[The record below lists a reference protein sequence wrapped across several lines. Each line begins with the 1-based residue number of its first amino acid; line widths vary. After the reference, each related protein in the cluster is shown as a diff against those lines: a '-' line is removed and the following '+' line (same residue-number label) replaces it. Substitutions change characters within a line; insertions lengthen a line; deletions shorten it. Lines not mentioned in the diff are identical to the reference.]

1 MSWTAGEEA
10 RGRWSGSPSIAA
22 RLGDR
27 TPRCPCRRPRP
38 VAEPSVVTG
47 AAVRGLGDSRSP
59 PRATVL
65 ELLFDI
71 VYVFALARLAGR
83 VADDLTIVRH
93 SLLSEAGQTLL
104 FFAAMWMIWSL
115 NSLMA
120 STYDPRRT
128 DIQIVLLAT
137 MFGTLVLAVTLP
149 QAFGQRGVIFA
160 CAYVLIQVGRPL
172 YLTWA
177 LRGHPMREVSVRVLS
192 WHAVSGVLW
201 IGGGISGGLGRGVF
215 WTIALVIEVIGAAAN
230 WPALGF
236 ARARRDALSE
246 VSSMHLA
253 ERYNQFFMIAL
264 AEVVLEAGLTISF
277 PGFST
282 LRTVTLVA
290 SFVAVVAFWRIYFYH
305 AGPDR
310 DTTASSAGEGM
321 QLSRWASFSL
331 LLIVGGI
338 ICLAVG
344 FGQIMENPDPPIDWA
359 LVVVVFGG
367 PVLFLI
373 GRTYLEQ
380 LTSTGSRCRI
390 LLLGALALTVTAP
403 PMVVLP
409 PIAAVVTASSILAVI
424 AILDGH
430 AHRRESDTNPQL

>member
-1 MSWTAGEEA
+1 M
-10 RGRWSGSPSIAA
+10 R
-22 RLGDR
+22 
-27 TPRCPCRRPRP
+27 
-38 VAEPSVVTG
+38 TG
-47 AAVRGLGDSRSP
+47 AAFRGLGDSRSP
-59 PRATVL
+59 DRATVL

-71 VYVFALARLAGR
+71 VYVFALVRLAGR

-93 SLLSEAGQTLL
+93 ALLSEAGQTVL

-177 LRGHPMREVSVRVLS
+177 LRGHPMREVSARVLS

-215 WTIALVIEVIGAAAN
+215 WTIALTIEIVGAATN
-230 WPALGF
+230 WPALMV
-236 ARARRDALSE
+236 ARARRRAMSE
-246 VSSMHLA
+246 VSYVHLA

-264 AEVVLEAGLTISF
+264 AEVVLEAGITISF

-282 LRTVTLVA
+282 LRTITLVA
-290 SFVAVVAFWRIYFYH
+290 AFVAVVAFWRIYFYH
-305 AGPDR
+305 FGPGR
-310 DTTASSAGEGM
+310 DTTASPPGEGM

-338 ICLAVG
+338 ICTAVG
-344 FGQIMENPDPPIDWA
+344 FGQVIEDPNPPIDWA
-359 LVVVVFGG
+359 LVAIIFGG

-380 LTSTGSRCRI
+380 LRPAGPRCRI
-390 LLLGALALTVTAP
+390 LLLGALALVVAAP
-403 PMVVLP
+403 PMVFLP
-409 PIAAVVTASSILAVI
+409 PIAAVVTAGLILAAI
-424 AILDGH
+424 AIADGS
-430 AHRRESDTNPQL
+430 AHRRGSETNPPL